1 MDDHNQG
8 NNDDKINST
17 FLIIQQVTKGGVFV
31 GSNKI
36 KHMTTAMGHLKFDDG
51 GRYLHFS
58 KNRRGGNGNK
68 LYFNLDTH
76 NKVQWLNEVP
86 LNEPM

>member
-1 MDDHNQG
+1 
-8 NNDDKINST
+8 
-17 FLIIQQVTKGGVFV
+17 
-31 GSNKI
+31 
-36 KHMTTAMGHLKFDDG
+36 MTTAMGHLKFDDG